1 MEPQKLLSIVF
12 LLCSLTCSLMVTVA
26 SPPSPLYDFG
36 IQENAGLKPRSR
48 GVFAVRMN
56 VPIFVRHKIHVAGQE
71 KLISCEIMFTRKL
84 TIVVWLSL
92 VQQALTFG
100 LKLRFKSQPH
110 NLLDLSAVNVY
121 ALSTGDQR
129 SWLSDFWDYL
139 WDLIMSSI
147 PPAAIFAFLI
157 TIALMGTLCCLT

>member
-12 LLCSLTCSLMVTVA
+12 LLCSLTCSLLATAA

-56 VPIFVRHKIHVAGQE
+56 VPIFVRHKTHVA
-71 KLISCEIMFTRKL
+71 
-84 TIVVWLSL
+84 
-92 VQQALTFG
+92 
-100 LKLRFKSQPH
+100 
-110 NLLDLSAVNVY
+110 
-121 ALSTGDQR
+121 GDQR

-157 TIALMGTLCCLT
+157 TVALMGTLCCLTILIGEPVH

>member
-12 LLCSLTCSLMVTVA
+12 LLCSLTCSLLATVA

-36 IQENAGLKPRSR
+36 IQENAGLKPHSR

-56 VPIFVRHKIHVAGQE
+56 VPIF
-71 KLISCEIMFTRKL
+71 
-84 TIVVWLSL
+84 
-92 VQQALTFG
+92 
-100 LKLRFKSQPH
+100 
-110 NLLDLSAVNVY
+110 
-121 ALSTGDQR
+121 
-129 SWLSDFWDYL
+129 SWLSNFWDYL

-157 TIALMGTLCCLT
+157 TIRARLACVWPGFDFLLIFCLHNLFIWESMVLKSFNIVLLFICPIILVIFDLYI

>member
-12 LLCSLTCSLMVTVA
+12 LLCSLTCSLLVTVA

-48 GVFAVRMN
+48 G
-56 VPIFVRHKIHVAGQE
+56 
-71 KLISCEIMFTRKL
+71 
-84 TIVVWLSL
+84 
-92 VQQALTFG
+92 
-100 LKLRFKSQPH
+100 
-110 NLLDLSAVNVY
+110 
-121 ALSTGDQR
+121 DQR

-139 WDLIMSSI
+139 WNLIMSSI

-157 TIALMGTLCCLT
+157 TISLMGTLCCLTILIGEPVH